1 MWHYLSPVNAPNS
14 ALSSRNYVFYIV
26 GGTISMHG
34 MWIYRV
40 ALGWYAWELTHS
52 ELWVGIVASTQFA
65 PAVIFGPIFGV
76 LADRFDR
83 RAASILINVLS
94 FINMSVL
101 ALLISLGAMDIRVLG
116 LLSLGQGVLDGAHSP
131 VRMSIVPN
139 LVNRNQ
145 LTSAIALTSVAFNMS
160 RFIGPALA
168 GLIIAGFGVSTAFA
182 LNGFSYLGVVAS
194 MMVITL
200 NPTSLKRE
208 SHQHPLTE
216 LLEGARYV
224 ATHTTIRGLLMVAAL
239 SSVFG
244 RGALEML
251 PVFADEIFGGGASA
265 LAILTSAIGAGAVII
280 GLTVSRSS
288 HWLTVQVIEVALV
301 MAGILVIVLGLSHS
315 LAVGVVVV
323 CLLGMTL
330 SMCGIGAQI
339 LIQSLVDDEIRG
351 RVSSFWG
358 MIAFGGTSLGA
369 LLVGST
375 AHFAGLKAAVVS
387 AGIICAGMTSWKI
400 WRRQRDQARTAN

>member
-1 MWHYLSPVNAPNS
+1 
-14 ALSSRNYVFYIV
+14 
-26 GGTISMHG
+26 MHG

-40 ALGWYAWELTHS
+40 ALGWYTWELTHS
-52 ELWVGIVASTQFA
+52 ELWVGVVASTQFA

-101 ALLISLGAMDIRVLG
+101 GLLTSLGAMDVRVLG
-116 LLSLGQGVLDGAHSP
+116 LLSLGQGILDGAHSP

-168 GLIIAGFGVSTAFA
+168 GLTIALFGVATAFA

-200 NPTSLKRE
+200 NPAAVKRE
-208 SHQHPLTE
+208 DQKHPLTE
-216 LLEGARYV
+216 LLEGGRYV
-224 ATHTTIRGLLMVAAL
+224 VTHTTIRGLLIVAAL

-265 LAILTSAIGAGAVII
+265 LAVLTSAIGAGAVMI

-288 HWLTVQVIEVALV
+288 HWLTIRVIELALAI
-301 MAGILVIVLGLSHS
+301 AGILVIVLGLSRS
-315 LAVGVVVV
+315 FAVGVVVV

-339 LIQSLVDDEIRG
+339 LIQSLVDDKIRG

-358 MIAFGGTSLGA
+358 MIAIGGTSLGA
-369 LLVGST
+369 LLVGSA
-375 AHFAGLKAAVVS
+375 AHLAGLKAAVVS
-387 AGIICAGMTSWKI
+387 AGLICTGVSSWNI
-400 WRRQRDQARTAN
+400 WRRKRNDTSAAK

>member
-1 MWHYLSPVNAPNS
+1 
-14 ALSSRNYVFYIV
+14 
-26 GGTISMHG
+26 MHG

-40 ALGWYAWELTHS
+40 ALGWYAWQLTHS

-101 ALLISLGAMDIRVLG
+101 GLLTSLGAMEIRVLC
-116 LLSLGQGVLDGAHSP
+116 LLSLGQGILDGAHAP

-145 LTSAIALTSVAFNMS
+145 LTSAIALTSVAFNTS

-168 GLIIAGFGVSTAFA
+168 GLIIAVFGVATAFA

-200 NPTSLKRE
+200 KPAAIKRE
-208 SHQHPLTE
+208 GRQHPLTE

-224 ATHTTIRGLLMVAAL
+224 VRHPTIRGLLMAAAL
-239 SSVFG
+239 NSIFG
-244 RGALEML
+244 RGSLEML
-251 PVFADEIFGGGASA
+251 PVFADDIYGGGASA
-265 LAILTSAIGAGAVII
+265 LAILTSAIGAGSVIM

-288 HWLTVQVIEVALV
+288 HWLNMRAIQVAL
-301 MAGILVIVLGLSHS
+301 AITGILVIVLGLSRS
-315 LAVGVVVV
+315 FAVGIVVVS
-323 CLLGMTL
+323 LLGVTL
-330 SMCGIGAQI
+330 SICGIGAQI
-339 LIQSLVDDEIRG
+339 LIQSQVDDEIRG

-358 MIAFGGTSLGA
+358 MIVFGGTSLGS
-369 LLVGST
+369 LLVGSA

-387 AGIICAGMTSWKI
+387 AGIICTGVISWNI
-400 WRRQRDQARTAN
+400 WRRRRTTAPEDGV